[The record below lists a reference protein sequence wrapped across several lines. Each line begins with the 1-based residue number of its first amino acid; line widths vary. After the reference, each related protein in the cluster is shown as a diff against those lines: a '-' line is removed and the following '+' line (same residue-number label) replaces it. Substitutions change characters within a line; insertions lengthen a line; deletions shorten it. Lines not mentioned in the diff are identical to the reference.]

1 MVRLIT
7 KSPYNLTP
15 CDMADKIKVSTHK
28 EDIMR
33 ALAHFFSEVFKPDA
47 TSNYKLQSEWDRARI
62 EASRF
67 GPSHV
72 AEIDAIFARQS

>member
-15 CDMADKIKVSTHK
+15 CSRTAKIKVSTHK

-33 ALAHFFSEVFKPDA
+33 AFAHFFSEVFRTDA
-47 TSNYKLQSEWDRARI
+47 TSNYKLQSEWERARS

-72 AEIDAIFARQS
+72 AEIDAIFARQA

>member
-1 MVRLIT
+1 M
-7 KSPYNLTP
+7 PG
-15 CDMADKIKVSTHK
+15 KIKVSTHK

-33 ALAHFFSEVFKPDA
+33 AFAHFFSEVFRTDA
-47 TSNYKLQSEWDRARI
+47 TSNYKLQSEWERARN

-72 AEIDAIFARQS
+72 AEIDAIFSRQS

>member
-7 KSPYNLTP
+7 NSLYNLTP

-28 EDIMR
+28 EDIMK
-33 ALAHFFSEVFKPDA
+33 ALGSFFSGMFKTDA
-47 TSNYKLQSEWDRARI
+47 TSNYKLQSEWDRARAD
-62 EASRF
+62 ASRF